1 MLFREA
7 TESVDNRITTQ
18 PVFMK
23 DGFLDQDKIE
33 AVKLCAEKHPIT
45 IIHGP
50 PGTGKTTAMA
60 AVILSEIANGS
71 R

>member
-1 MLFREA
+1 
-7 TESVDNRITTQ
+7 
-18 PVFMK
+18 MK